1 MFTFDSQIQF
11 GPQVLIHKYANIKE
25 EPMLF
30 SCDSN
35 NAWNLGGTI
44 TRQFLDNLS
53 DEFRKAND
61 LIIDSRVH
69 MLMPGWYPCIPGYHH
84 DDVPRERSDGQP
96 NYNNPSYRAKHCMM
110 LINGDIAPTKFALG
124 KADFYDVSLNQKYYK
139 VWHHDVED
147 MIFTG
152 KLQEYDAESNRLIYF
167 DWQTWHKGVQAV
179 NNGWRFFIRAT
190 INTGRKPVNEVRK
203 QVQVYLEN
211 PMEGW

>member
-1 MFTFDSQIQF
+1 MFTFDSKIEF
-11 GPQVLIHKYANIKE
+11 GNKILGNEHQVKH

-30 SCDSN
+30 SCNKES
-35 NAWNLGGTI
+35 AWGLGGPI
-44 TRQFLDNLS
+44 TRSFLLNLS
-53 DEFRKAND
+53 DEFRDADD

-84 DDVPRERSDGQP
+84 DDVPREREDGQP
-96 NYNNPSYRAKHCMM
+96 NYHNPSYKAKHCMM
-110 LINGDIAPTKFALG
+110 LINGGIAPTKFALG
-124 KADFYDVSLNQKYYK
+124 KATFSDIPLGEKYYK
-139 VWHHDVED
+139 EWHKDVE
-147 MIFTG
+147 MLIRSRWL
-152 KLQEYDAESNRLIYF
+152 KEYDAESNKLIYF

-179 NNGWRFFIRAT
+179 KGGWRFFIRAT